1 MNGPSMS
8 KRVLV
13 VDDDHGILEALSI
26 LLEEA
31 GYTVKTTPNGS
42 TVSGEIH
49 SFSPHVILLDIWM
62 SGQNGCDICKNLKRM
77 NHTKRIPV
85 IMISANR
92 DMVKISKDCGADDY
106 VAKPFEIDEL
116 LNKVAKYSAT
126 QIREKKRTGFP
137 ARSCL

>member
-1 MNGPSMS
+1 MNAPSLS

-31 GYTVKTTPNGS
+31 GYTVKTTPDGS
-42 TVSGEIH
+42 KVPVEIH
-49 SFSPHVILLDIWM
+49 SFSPDVILLDIWM
-62 SGQNGCDICKNLKRM
+62 SGQNGHDICKNLKSTDT
-77 NHTKRIPV
+77 TKRIPV

-92 DMVKISKDCGADDY
+92 DMEKISKACGADDY

-116 LNKVAKYSAT
+116 LNKVAKYSAVH
-126 QIREKKRTGFP
+126 
-137 ARSCL
+137 